1 MDKQLKQVIDIC
13 EVCNAF
19 QTKTQRILVKRW
31 VYFLVQHYLV
41 LVDYY
46 GPVSYTHLTLPTKR
60 IV

>member
-19 QTKTQRILVKRW
+19 QTKIQRILVKRW

-46 GPVSYTHLTLPTKR
+46 GHAIALPQG
-60 IV
+60 